1 MSSPDINYPS
11 TPSYGESLAEA
22 LKAQAEF
29 LQGTGD
35 FEETGS
41 LESLLPLEESVRK
54 KTAQTD
60 TDVLRQT
67 LLGTRQEE
75 TKGTYDD
82 EGRLVVGYEDGKSAE
97 TKEITPNISFRQ
109 ATKAKDGVDGGF
121 FISGGARDPDYH
133 LSVMEFK
140 DSDDNIVHTKYIT
153 SEKTAGALERT
164 FNSASSVEDFL
175 GDRDVHGFADEFKD
189 VQLLKDKPGLKYGDS
204 NVNKI
209 EITVPRTDST
219 PIYGKDPDGNVITD
233 KSKAGQTE
241 TIPAS
246 FSNDGLINLLGDS
259 RNLQETRK
267 LSKDEQALRLVEQN
281 PELNALYNKVQSDQ
295 DPTNEFFGLS
305 KTEAGRKL
313 LDDNDG
319 SVEKIAEKYGIS
331 NLTMPEFGQVDSGR
345 QAGFDADGNFLGLST
360 LAEDLQRG
368 NLSRQRE
375 ADLADVERLS
385 QRYQDVMADFAPGTQ
400 EALTGARNIL
410 NAQEDTLTGAG
421 AISEPTGT
429 TFADGLTGQTMDA
442 ATVANTPSLSAD
454 TSFDA
459 ATVGQRDA
467 LTADTSYDALNQITG
482 PTLGAGT
489 TYTASGVRAPGALT
503 ADTSFDPSASVTGG
517 TFDRGTTYQASQ
529 VADPLALSAAT
540 SFDPSANVAG
550 QTYGAARAADPMAL
564 TAATSFDPSA
574 SMTGTSFDA
583 ALAGDP
589 MALTAATSYDPSAN
603 VTGRGYTATAGLDA
617 GQIGADPLR
626 QALMGQAMTAVDQGL
641 TDREIAQIEN
651 AARAR
656 STLSGRTFDQ
666 QSAINEAQA
675 VIAEDNAR
683 RMQNRGFAQGV
694 LGQEADLQQSDL
706 ARGLQ
711 AQMQNQAA
719 LNQAAQYGASQDMQ
733 AQLAN
738 QAATNQA
745 RQAGITA
752 GLSQEA
758 LAAQQRQAQEF
769 ANQASRNRAGEF
781 AATTAME
788 AQRANQA
795 ATNQALQ
802 AGLQAG
808 LQQESLAAQ
817 QAQAVAL
824 ADQAAQNRAS
834 EFGASS
840 AMEAARANQAAI
852 NQARSQGLEAG
863 LAQEALAASQAQTKA
878 MADAQAANR
887 AAEFG
892 VSAGLEQ
899 QTQANQAAL
908 QAQLANQQAQ
918 NQAAQFGVQAGLQ
931 QEQLG
936 AQLAQA
942 KSLADA
948 QAVNRAREFGV
959 QAGIGQEQTQA
970 QLAQQAAL
978 ANLGAEQQRQ
988 ESGLQAGLA
997 QEQLGAQLD
1006 QQRALADAQN
1016 LQQARAMGLTAG
1028 LEQDALRAQLGQAQN
1043 LAQAELDQQAS
1054 AFGAQS
1060 AQQAA
1065 LANQAQQQQANQF
1078 GIGAQMDAERL
1089 NEQLKQSGTLG
1100 YIDAAT
1106 RLAALEDQ
1114 ATLDPFQALLGRGGG
1129 QSLQAGQGVLGQA
1142 GYGLQSA
1149 PQYLNPE
1156 AGLGFISQMA
1166 ANDANIAAAQA
1177 SAQGSAMGGL
1187 FGGLGSL
1194 GGGLFGGLASAG
1206 KIF

>member
-35 FEETGS
+35 FADTGS
-41 LESLLPLEESVRK
+41 LESLLPLEESVRR

-67 LLGTRQEE
+67 LLGTESKVEAVEDPETGEIKYGIPGATVVQDESGQELSAGNGRYQIIPE
-75 TKGTYDD
+75 GDVYTILDTNTGGTM
-82 EGRLVVGYEDGKSAE
+82 SAE
-97 TKEITPNISFRQ
+97 NTLDWLADK
-109 ATKAKDGVDGGF
+109 G
-121 FISGGARDPDYH
+121 
-133 LSVMEFK
+133 
-140 DSDDNIVHTKYIT
+140 YINNT
-153 SEKTAGALERT
+153 NDRNT
-164 FNSASSVEDFL
+164 NN
-175 GDRDVHGFADEFKD
+175 RDVPSAMEAFGYGTGDTRVDADPRNLAVMSSYLQDLNGTIEAADGDTEAPAIEYNFTNPNTGEA
-189 VQLLKDKPGLKYGDS
+189 LKEGE
-204 NVNKI
+204 V
-209 EITVPRTDST
+209 VRT
-219 PIYGKDPDGNVITD
+219 G
-233 KSKAGQTE
+233 
-241 TIPAS
+241 
-246 FSNDGLINLLGDS
+246 DGLVDLLGDS
-259 RNLQETRK
+259 R
-267 LSKDEQALRLVEQN
+267 
-281 PELNALYNKVQSDQ
+281 KVQ
-295 DPTNEFFGLS
+295 
-305 KTEAGRKL
+305 
-313 LDDNDG
+313 
-319 SVEKIAEKYGIS
+319 
-331 NLTMPEFGQVDSGR
+331 GQVGDFKSYVQNNADLEKDFERVKEDGDTRTIEEYGR
-345 QAGFDADGNFLGLST
+345 DHYNLYGRTEGRELPTKFGTTERSAGFDADGNFLGLSA

-410 NAQEDTLTGAG
+410 DAQQANLTGAG
-421 AISEPTGT
+421 AITTPTGT
-429 TFADGLTGQTMDA
+429 TFADSLTGQTMDA
-442 ATVANTPSLSAD
+442 ATVGNTPSLTAQ

-459 ATVGQRDA
+459 ATVGDRTP
-467 LTADTSYDALNQITG
+467 LTADTSYDPLNQITG

-489 TYTASGVRAPGALT
+489 TYTASGVRAPSSLT

-550 QTYGAARAADPMAL
+550 QSFEAAR
-564 TAATSFDPSA
+564 
-574 SMTGTSFDA
+574 
-583 ALAGDP
+583 AGDP
-589 MALTAATSYDPSAN
+589 MALTAATSYDPSAS

-666 QSAINEAQA
+666 QSAIQEAQA

-719 LNQAAQYGASQDMQ
+719 LNQAAQFGASQDMQ

-738 QAATNQA
+738 QAAVNQA

-758 LAAQQRQAQEF
+758 LAAQQ
-769 ANQASRNRAGEF
+769 
-781 AATTAME
+781 
-788 AQRANQA
+788 
-795 ATNQALQ
+795 
-802 AGLQAG
+802 
-808 LQQESLAAQ
+808 
-817 QAQAVAL
+817 AQAVAL
-824 ADQAAQNRAS
+824 ADQAAQNRAR

-892 VSAGLEQ
+892 VTAGLDQ
-899 QTQANQAAL
+899 QAQANQAAL
-908 QAQLANQQAQ
+908 QAQLANQAAQ
-918 NQAAQFGVQAGLQ
+918 NQAAQFGVTAGLQ

-936 AQLAQA
+936 AQLAQNKA
-942 KSLADA
+942 LADA

-959 QAGIGQEQTQA
+959 QAGIGQEQAQA

-1078 GIGAQMDAERL
+1078 QVGAQMDAERL

-1142 GYGLQSA
+1142 NYGLQSG

-1177 SAQGSAMGGL
+1177 AASGSAMSGL
-1187 FGGLGSL
+1187 FGGLGAI
-1194 GGGLFGGLASAG
+1194 GGGLLQGAGAAKGFSNLFCWVAREVYGPTNPAWLQFREWMFNESPQWFFDLYRKYGERFASWISDKPRLKG
-1206 KIF
+1206 IIRKWMDSKIGDK

>member
-1 MSSPDINYPS
+1 MSSPDINYPAQP
-11 TPSYGESLAEA
+11 TYGESLAEA

-35 FEETGS
+35 FAETGS

-60 TDVLRQT
+60 TDVLAQT

-97 TKEITPNISFRQ
+97 TKEITPEISIRN
-109 ATKAKDGVDGGF
+109 ATKAEGGENLF
-121 FISGGARDPDYH
+121 DVPGMFGSKSLNVA
-133 LSVMEFK
+133 EFK
-140 DSDDNIVHTKYIT
+140 DDEGNIVGTQYFLSRTSNTGYLQGELDKLGAEAFFKDDNVVDAYVDDFNKLTKLINT
-153 SEKTAGALERT
+153 G
-164 FNSASSVEDFL
+164 F
-175 GDRDVHGFADEFKD
+175 GDRVDV
-189 VQLLKDKPGLKYGDS
+189 S
-204 NVNKI
+204 SKI
-209 EITVPRTDST
+209 EVTVPRTDST

-246 FSNDGLINLLGDS
+246 FSNDGLINLLGDTQKTADG
-259 RNLQETRK
+259 RT
-267 LSKDEQALRLVEQN
+267 
-281 PELNALYNKVQSDQ
+281 PGFNADGS
-295 DPTNEFFGLS
+295 FRGLS
-305 KTEAGRKL
+305 A
-313 LDDNDG
+313 
-319 SVEKIAEKYGIS
+319 
-331 NLTMPEFGQVDSGR
+331 
-345 QAGFDADGNFLGLST
+345 

-385 QRYQDVMADFAPGTQ
+385 QRYQDVMADYAPGTQ

-410 NAQEDTLTGAG
+410 DAQQATLTGAG
-421 AISEPTGT
+421 AITKPTDT
-429 TFADGLTGQTMDA
+429 TFADSLTGQTMDA
-442 ATVANTPSLSAD
+442 ATVGNTPSLTAD
-454 TSFDA
+454 TSFNA
-459 ATVGQRDA
+459 ATLGQRDA
-467 LTADTSYDALNQITG
+467 LTADTSYDALDQITG
-482 PTLGAGT
+482 PTLGADT
-489 TYTASGVRAPGALT
+489 TYTASGVRAPSALTADTSFAPSAGVTGGTFGADTSYSASGVRSPSALT

-540 SFDPSANVAG
+540 SFDPSASVVG
-550 QTYGAARAADPMAL
+550 QSFEAAR
-564 TAATSFDPSA
+564 
-574 SMTGTSFDA
+574 
-583 ALAGDP
+583 AGDP
-589 MALTAATSYDPSAN
+589 MALTAATSYDPSAS
-603 VTGRGYTATAGLDA
+603 VTGRGFTATAGLDA

-666 QSAINEAQA
+666 QSAIQEAQA

-719 LNQAAQYGASQDMQ
+719 LNQAAQFGASQDMQ

-738 QAATNQA
+738 QAAVNQA

-758 LAAQQRQAQEF
+758 
-769 ANQASRNRAGEF
+769 
-781 AATTAME
+781 
-788 AQRANQA
+788 
-795 ATNQALQ
+795 
-802 AGLQAG
+802 
-808 LQQESLAAQ
+808 LAAQ

-948 QAVNRAREFGV
+948 EATNRAKQFGITSGLQQEAQANQAALQAQLANQAAENQAAQFGVTAGLQQEQLGAQLAQNKALADAQAVNRAREFGV

-1028 LEQDALRAQLGQAQN
+1028 LEQDALRAQLGQAKN

-1054 AFGAQS
+1054 AFGAQTDM
-1060 AQQAA
+1060 QAA
-1065 LANQAQQQQANQF
+1065 LANQAQQQQAKQF
-1078 GIGAQMDAERL
+1078 QVGAQMDAERL

-1142 GYGLQSA
+1142 NYGLQGG

-1166 ANDANIAAAQA
+1166 ANDASIAAAQA
-1177 SAQGSAMGGL
+1177 AASGSAMSGL
-1187 FGGLGSL
+1187 MGGLGAI
-1194 GGGLFGGLASAG
+1194 GGGLLQGAGAANGFGKLFS
-1206 KIF
+1206 

>member
-1 MSSPDINYPS
+1 MSSPDINYPAQP
-11 TPSYGESLAEA
+11 TYGESLAEA

-35 FEETGS
+35 FADTGS
-41 LESLLPLEESVRK
+41 LESLLPLEESVRR

-67 LLGTRQEE
+67 LLGQTTGGTEQEV
-75 TKGTYDD
+75 TYDD
-82 EGRLVVGYEDGKSAE
+82 EGRIITGMSNAGDYKLVLDAYDNQGNPIEMSDDTANLIGIAQHVGTSNNVFLEYKLLNPAGETVTSAKKQVDGLSGQASDSTVVDKFDEVANGLLQELKTKNESDDTITSVLNQFAE
-97 TKEITPNISFRQ
+97 QKEILEFG
-109 ATKAKDGVDGGF
+109 KDF
-121 FISGGARDPDYH
+121 HNGAR
-133 LSVMEFK
+133 SGNFK
-140 DSDDNIVHTKYIT
+140 GID
-153 SEKTAGALERT
+153 G
-164 FNSASSVEDFL
+164 
-175 GDRDVHGFADEFKD
+175 
-189 VQLLKDKPGLKYGDS
+189 
-204 NVNKI
+204 
-209 EITVPRTDST
+209 TVAAEGT
-219 PIYGKDPDGNVITD
+219 PIYAKDDKGEIITEPD
-233 KSKAGQTE
+233 KAGTTE
-241 TIPAS
+241 IRTLPVQRTG
-246 FSNDGLINLLGDS
+246 DGLVDLLGSTQRTAD
-259 RNLQETRK
+259 
-267 LSKDEQALRLVEQN
+267 
-281 PELNALYNKVQSDQ
+281 
-295 DPTNEFFGLS
+295 
-305 KTEAGRKL
+305 GR
-313 LDDNDG
+313 
-319 SVEKIAEKYGIS
+319 I
-331 NLTMPEFGQVDSGR
+331 P
-345 QAGFDADGNFLGLST
+345 GFDADGTTFRGLSA
-360 LAEDLQRG
+360 LAEDLQQG

-385 QRYQDVMADFAPGTQ
+385 QRYQDVMADYAPGTQ
-400 EALTGARNIL
+400 ESLKGAREIL
-410 NAQEDTLTGAG
+410 EGQKDTLTGAG
-421 AISEPTGT
+421 AISKPTDT
-429 TFADGLTGQTMDA
+429 TFADSLTGQTMDA
-442 ATVANTPSLSAD
+442 AKVGNTPSLTAD

-459 ATVGQRDA
+459 ATLGQRDA
-467 LTADTSYDALNQITG
+467 LTADTSYDPLNQITG

-489 TYTASGVRAPGALT
+489 TYTASGVRAPGALTADTSFDPSASVTGGTFGADTSYSASGVRSPSALT

-540 SFDPSANVAG
+540 SFDPSASVVG
-550 QTYGAARAADPMAL
+550 QSFEAAR
-564 TAATSFDPSA
+564 
-574 SMTGTSFDA
+574 
-583 ALAGDP
+583 AGDP
-589 MALTAATSYDPSAN
+589 MALTAATSYDPSAS

-666 QSAINEAQA
+666 QSAIQEAQA

-719 LNQAAQYGASQDMQ
+719 LNQAAQFGASQDMQ

-738 QAATNQA
+738 QAAVNQA

-758 LAAQQRQAQEF
+758 
-769 ANQASRNRAGEF
+769 
-781 AATTAME
+781 
-788 AQRANQA
+788 
-795 ATNQALQ
+795 
-802 AGLQAG
+802 
-808 LQQESLAAQ
+808 LAAQ

-948 QAVNRAREFGV
+948 EATNRAKQFGITSGLQQEAQANQAALQAQLANQAAENQAAQFGVTAGLQQEQLGAQLAQNKALADAQAVNRAREFGV

-1028 LEQDALRAQLGQAQN
+1028 LEQDALRAQLGQAKN

-1054 AFGAQS
+1054 AFGAQTDM
-1060 AQQAA
+1060 QAA
-1065 LANQAQQQQANQF
+1065 LANQAQQQQAKQF
-1078 GIGAQMDAERL
+1078 QVGAQMDAERL

-1142 GYGLQSA
+1142 NYGLQSG

-1177 SAQGSAMGGL
+1177 AASGSAMSGL

-1206 KIF
+1206 KIFK

>member
-1 MSSPDINYPS
+1 MSGPTYNQPAQP
-11 TPSYGESLAEA
+11 TYGEGMADA
-22 LKAQAEF
+22 LKAQVG
-29 LQGTGD
+29 LLTGTGD
-35 FEETGS
+35 FAGTGT

-67 LLGTRQEE
+67 LLGQTTGGTEQEV
-75 TKGTYDD
+75 TYDD
-82 EGRLVVGYEDGKSAE
+82 EGRIITGMSNAGDYKLVLDAYDNQGNPIEMSDDTASLVGIAQHVGSSNNIFLEYKLLNPAGETVTSAKQQVGGLSGQASDSTVLNKFE
-97 TKEITPNISFRQ
+97 EVADSLLEELKTENESDDTITSVLNQFAEQ
-109 ATKAKDGVDGGF
+109 KDILEFGTDF
-121 FISGGARDPDYH
+121 HDGAR
-133 LSVMEFK
+133 SGNFK
-140 DSDDNIVHTKYIT
+140 GID
-153 SEKTAGALERT
+153 G
-164 FNSASSVEDFL
+164 
-175 GDRDVHGFADEFKD
+175 
-189 VQLLKDKPGLKYGDS
+189 
-204 NVNKI
+204 
-209 EITVPRTDST
+209 TVAAEGT
-219 PIYGKDPDGNVITD
+219 PIYAKDDKGEIITEPD
-233 KSKAGQTE
+233 KAGTTE
-241 TIPAS
+241 IRTLPVQRTG
-246 FSNDGLINLLGDS
+246 DGLVDLLGSTQRTAD
-259 RNLQETRK
+259 
-267 LSKDEQALRLVEQN
+267 
-281 PELNALYNKVQSDQ
+281 
-295 DPTNEFFGLS
+295 
-305 KTEAGRKL
+305 GR
-313 LDDNDG
+313 
-319 SVEKIAEKYGIS
+319 I
-331 NLTMPEFGQVDSGR
+331 P
-345 QAGFDADGNFLGLST
+345 GFDADGTTFRGLSA
-360 LAEDLQRG
+360 LAEDLQQG

-385 QRYQDVMADFAPGTQ
+385 QRYQDVMADYAPGTQ

-410 NAQEDTLTGAG
+410 DAQQANLTGAG
-421 AISEPTGT
+421 AITTPTGT
-429 TFADGLTGQTMDA
+429 TFADSLTGQTMDA
-442 ATVANTPSLSAD
+442 ATVANTPSLIAQ

-459 ATVGQRDA
+459 ATVGDRDA
-467 LTADTSYDALNQITG
+467 LTADTSYDALDQITG
-482 PTLGAGT
+482 PTLGADT
-489 TYTASGVRAPGALT
+489 TYTAFGARAPDALT

-529 VADPLALSAAT
+529 VADPLSLSAAT
-540 SFDPSANVAG
+540 SFDPSASVAG
-550 QTYGAARAADPMAL
+550 QSFEAARAADPMAL
-564 TAATSFDPSA
+564 TASTSYSPSA

-589 MALTAATSYDPSAN
+589 MALTAATSYDPSAS

-666 QSAINEAQA
+666 QSAIQEAQA

-719 LNQAAQYGASQDMQ
+719 LNQAAQFGASQDMQ

-918 NQAAQFGVQAGLQ
+918 NQAAQFGVTAGLQ

-936 AQLAQA
+936 AQLAQNKA
-942 KSLADA
+942 LADA

-1043 LAQAELDQQAS
+1043 LAQAELDQQAN

-1078 GIGAQMDAERL
+1078 QVGAQMDAERL

-1142 GYGLQSA
+1142 NYGLQSA

-1177 SAQGSAMGGL
+1177 AASGSAMGGL
-1187 FGGLGSL
+1187 FGGLGAI
-1194 GGGLFGGLASAG
+1194 GGGLLSNTSLFCWVAREVYGPTNPAWLQFREWMFNESPQWFFNLYRKYGERFASWISNKPRLKG
-1206 KIF
+1206 IIRKWMDSKIGDK

>member
-35 FEETGS
+35 FADTGS

-67 LLGTRQEE
+67 LLGTESKVEAVEDPE
-75 TKGTYDD
+75 TGEIKYGIPGATVVQD
-82 EGRLVVGYEDGKSAE
+82 ESGQQLSAGNGRYQIINDPTADGKYTILDTNTGGTMSAQNTLDWLE
-97 TKEITPNISFRQ
+97 DKGYINNTNDRNT
-109 ATKAKDGVDGGF
+109 
-121 FISGGARDPDYH
+121 GGADVPSAMEAAGYGTGDTRVDADPRD
-133 LSVMEFK
+133 LAVMSSYLQDLNGTIEAADGDAEAPAIEYTFT
-140 DSDDNIVHTKYIT
+140 NPNTG
-153 SEKTAGALERT
+153 EALKQGEVVRT
-164 FNSASSVEDFL
+164 
-175 GDRDVHGFADEFKD
+175 G
-189 VQLLKDKPGLKYGDS
+189 
-204 NVNKI
+204 
-209 EITVPRTDST
+209 
-219 PIYGKDPDGNVITD
+219 
-233 KSKAGQTE
+233 
-241 TIPAS
+241 
-246 FSNDGLINLLGDS
+246 DGLVDLLGDS
-259 RNLQETRK
+259 R
-267 LSKDEQALRLVEQN
+267 
-281 PELNALYNKVQSDQ
+281 KVQ
-295 DPTNEFFGLS
+295 
-305 KTEAGRKL
+305 
-313 LDDNDG
+313 
-319 SVEKIAEKYGIS
+319 
-331 NLTMPEFGQVDSGR
+331 GQVGDFKSYVQDNADLKKDFERVKEDGDTRTIEEYGR
-345 QAGFDADGNFLGLST
+345 DHYNTYGRTEGRELPTKFGTTERSAGFDADGNFLGLSA

-385 QRYQDVMADFAPGTQ
+385 QRYQDVMADYAPGTQ

-410 NAQEDTLTGAG
+410 DAQQATLTGAG
-421 AISEPTGT
+421 AITSPTDT
-429 TFADGLTGQTMDA
+429 TFADSLTGQTMDA
-442 ATVANTPSLSAD
+442 ATVANTPGLTAD

-467 LTADTSYDALNQITG
+467 LTADTSYDPLNQITG

-489 TYTASGVRAPGALT
+489 TYTASGVRAPDALT

-529 VADPLALSAAT
+529 VADPLSLSAAT
-540 SFDPSANVAG
+540 SFDPSASVAG
-550 QTYGAARAADPMAL
+550 QSFEAARAADPMAL
-564 TAATSFDPSA
+564 TAATSYDPSA
-574 SMTGTSFDA
+574 S
-583 ALAGDP
+583 
-589 MALTAATSYDPSAN
+589 

-666 QSAINEAQA
+666 QSAIQEAQA

-719 LNQAAQYGASQDMQ
+719 LNQAAQFGASQDMQ

-738 QAATNQA
+738 QAAVNQA

-758 LAAQQRQAQEF
+758 
-769 ANQASRNRAGEF
+769 
-781 AATTAME
+781 
-788 AQRANQA
+788 
-795 ATNQALQ
+795 
-802 AGLQAG
+802 
-808 LQQESLAAQ
+808 LAAQ

-892 VSAGLEQ
+892 VTAGLEQ
-899 QTQANQAAL
+899 QAQANQAAL
-908 QAQLANQQAQ
+908 QAQLANQAAQ
-918 NQAAQFGVQAGLQ
+918 NQAAQFGVTAGLQ

-936 AQLAQA
+936 AQLAQNKA
-942 KSLADA
+942 LADA

-959 QAGIGQEQTQA
+959 QAGIGQEQAQA

-1028 LEQDALRAQLGQAQN
+1028 LEQDALRAQLGQAKN
-1043 LAQAELDQQAS
+1043 LAQAELDQQAA

-1078 GIGAQMDAERL
+1078 QVGAQMDAERL

-1142 GYGLQSA
+1142 NYGLQSG

-1177 SAQGSAMGGL
+1177 AASGSAMSGL

-1194 GGGLFGGLASAG
+1194 GGGLLQGAGAANGFGNLFCWVAREVYGPTNPAWLQFREWMFNESPQWFFDLYRKYGERFASWISDKPRLKGIIRKWMDSKIGG
-1206 KIF
+1206 K

>member
-35 FEETGS
+35 FADTGS

-67 LLGTRQEE
+67 LLGTESKVQAVEDPE
-75 TKGTYDD
+75 TGEIKYGIP
-82 EGRLVVGYEDGKSAE
+82 GAE
-97 TKEITPNISFRQ
+97 
-109 ATKAKDGVDGGF
+109 ALKDGE
-121 FISGGARDPDYH
+121 AQ
-133 LSVMEFK
+133 
-140 DSDDNIVHTKYIT
+140 
-153 SEKTAGALERT
+153 TAGGGRYQLVMIEQGKDYIVNTKDLSKSVPGSSPTYTILDTETGGTSGEYAVEFNTQLESGAINAREEALEDAAAALRNLQSTIDTSGADAVEQEFTFTNPNTGEALKEGEVVRT
-164 FNSASSVEDFL
+164 
-175 GDRDVHGFADEFKD
+175 G
-189 VQLLKDKPGLKYGDS
+189 
-204 NVNKI
+204 
-209 EITVPRTDST
+209 
-219 PIYGKDPDGNVITD
+219 
-233 KSKAGQTE
+233 
-241 TIPAS
+241 
-246 FSNDGLINLLGDS
+246 DGLVDLLGDTQKTADG
-259 RNLQETRK
+259 RT
-267 LSKDEQALRLVEQN
+267 
-281 PELNALYNKVQSDQ
+281 PGF
-295 DPTNEFFGLS
+295 NEDGSFRGLS
-305 KTEAGRKL
+305 A
-313 LDDNDG
+313 
-319 SVEKIAEKYGIS
+319 
-331 NLTMPEFGQVDSGR
+331 
-345 QAGFDADGNFLGLST
+345 

-385 QRYQDVMADFAPGTQ
+385 QRYQDVMADYAPGTQ

-410 NAQEDTLTGAG
+410 DAQQDTLTGAG
-421 AISEPTGT
+421 AITSPTGT
-429 TFADGLTGQTMDA
+429 TFADTLTGQTMDA
-442 ATVANTPSLSAD
+442 ATVANTPGLTAD

-467 LTADTSYDALNQITG
+467 LTADTSYDPLNQITG
-482 PTLGAGT
+482 PTLGADT
-489 TYTASGVRAPGALT
+489 SYSASAVRAPAALT

-517 TFDRGTTYQASQ
+517 TFDRGTSYQASQ
-529 VADPLALSAAT
+529 VADPLSLSAAT
-540 SFDPSANVAG
+540 SFDPSASVAG
-550 QTYGAARAADPMAL
+550 QSFEAARAADPMAL
-564 TAATSFDPSA
+564 TASTSYSPSA

-589 MALTAATSYDPSAN
+589 MALTAATSYDPSAS

-666 QSAINEAQA
+666 QSAIQEAQA

-719 LNQAAQYGASQDMQ
+719 LNQAAQFGASQDMQ

-908 QAQLANQQAQ
+908 QAQLANQAAQ
-918 NQAAQFGVQAGLQ
+918 NQAAQFGVTAGLQ

-936 AQLAQA
+936 AQLAQNKA
-942 KSLADA
+942 LADA
-948 QAVNRAREFGV
+948 LAVNRAREFGV
-959 QAGIGQEQTQA
+959 QAGIGQEQAQA

-1043 LAQAELDQQAS
+1043 LAQAELDQQAN

-1078 GIGAQMDAERL
+1078 QVGAQMDAERL

-1142 GYGLQSA
+1142 NYGLQSA

-1177 SAQGSAMGGL
+1177 AASGSAMSGL

-1194 GGGLFGGLASAG
+1194 GGGLLQGAGAANGFSNLFCWVAREVYGPTNPAWLQFREWMFNESPQWFFDLYRKYGERFASWISNKPRLKG
-1206 KIF
+1206 IIRKWMDSKIGDK